1 MKKQIHGVTIECVQG
16 DIAGQKDFVAVV
28 NAANA
33 QLMPGGGV
41 AGALHRAAGPE
52 LAQEC
57 RPMAPIKPGEAVIS
71 SGHNLPNKFVIHC
84 LGPVYGRDMPTEE
97 LLASCYRRA
106 LELAEENDI
115 DSIAFPAISTGIFG
129 YPMQEAALVAFNT
142 IIKSSQQL
150 HKVKRIRFVLFK
162 EEYVRIHES
171 VLSGLIP

>member
-1 MKKQIHGVTIECVQG
+1 MKKEVNGITIECVLG
-16 DIAGQKDFVAVV
+16 DIAGQKDFLAVV

-41 AGALHRAAGPE
+41 AGALHRAAGPG

-57 RPMAPIKPGEAVIS
+57 KSMAPIKPGEAVIS
-71 SGHNLPNKFVIHC
+71 SGYNLPNKFVIHC

-106 LELAEENDI
+106 LELAEGNNI

-129 YPMQEAALVAFNT
+129 YPMQEAAIVAFNT
-142 IIKSSQQL
+142 IINSAKQL
-150 HKVKRIRFVLFK
+150 HKVKRIRFVLFR
-162 EEYVRIHES
+162 EEYVKIHEKA
-171 VLSGLIP
+171 LLGLI